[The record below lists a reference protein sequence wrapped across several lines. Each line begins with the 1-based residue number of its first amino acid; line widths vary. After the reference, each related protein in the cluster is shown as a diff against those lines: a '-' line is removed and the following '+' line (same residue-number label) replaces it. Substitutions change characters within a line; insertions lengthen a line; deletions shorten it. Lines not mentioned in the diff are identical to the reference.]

1 MGVMPKFP
9 MDPET
14 MTKECSKCG
23 IRKAAEDFPKNNAFE
38 FGRASEC
45 KACHNARGR
54 KWRAM
59 AMKERPEFRERRE
72 KSQRKARAK
81 KYGLTLK
88 ELDSLETR
96 SGGVCEICDNPPNMA
111 GTSSNALNVD
121 HCHKSGKVRG
131 MLCSRCNLT
140 IGVVGEDPSVLESMI
155 AYLRRYKGE
164 AT

>member
-1 MGVMPKFP
+1 
-9 MDPET
+9 
-14 MTKECSKCG
+14 
-23 IRKAAEDFPKNNAFE
+23 
-38 FGRASEC
+38 
-45 KACHNARGR
+45 
-54 KWRAM
+54 
-59 AMKERPEFRERRE
+59 MKERPEFRERRE